1 MAPRKP
7 GRSRTTNR
15 APTRVV
21 DPAPR
26 ESHPPG
32 AFTERPLYGSSRNGA
47 RDDLAEELGEAF
59 VRSVTAGEDGGIEL
73 TEEEVPEEEGGPFLE
88 TSGRVEFA
96 HDVDESN
103 PLDAE
108 PQPLPYVSPMRKRP
122 GR

>member
-1 MAPRKP
+1 MATRKSV
-7 GRSRTTNR
+7 RSRTTR
-15 APTRVV
+15 TATRVV

-26 ESHPPG
+26 EAHPPG
-32 AFTERPLYGSSRNGA
+32 AFSERALYGSGKNGT

-59 VRSVTAGEDGGIEL
+59 VRSVTSGEDGGIEL

-103 PLDAE
+103 PVDAE
-108 PQPLPYVSPMRKRP
+108 PQALPYVSPMRKRP